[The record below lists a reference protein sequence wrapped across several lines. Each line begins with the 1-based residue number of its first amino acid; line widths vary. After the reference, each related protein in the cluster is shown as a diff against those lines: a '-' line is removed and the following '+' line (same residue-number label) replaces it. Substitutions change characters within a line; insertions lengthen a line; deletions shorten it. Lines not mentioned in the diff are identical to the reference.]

1 MWLAAQVLVV
11 PWGLVE
17 RTFSKS
23 VARISVLRAP
33 GPPMIAPA
41 THDTDRT
48 TTSGSEKMIIK
59 DDGKVGVGTLRRVMS
74 CWPSP
79 LCLSLSVSLCLSFS
93 LSLSL
98 FPGLGRALIR
108 ATLDKVIL
116 ASFVVLF
123 HTFFGARFWH
133 RSWGHF
139 WWFLELFLNTFWR
152 RNGFGEAKF
161 DFMKIG
167 VSHKREQCF

>member
-11 PWGLVE
+11 PLVLVE

-93 LSLSL
+93 LSPSFETGIRIEEGVFIPPDWEERL
-98 FPGLGRALIR
+98 FAQDII
-108 ATLDKVIL
+108 D
-116 ASFVVLF
+116 
-123 HTFFGARFWH
+123 
-133 RSWGHF
+133 
-139 WWFLELFLNTFWR
+139 
-152 RNGFGEAKF
+152 GEYTQ
-161 DFMKIG
+161 
-167 VSHKREQCF
+167 R